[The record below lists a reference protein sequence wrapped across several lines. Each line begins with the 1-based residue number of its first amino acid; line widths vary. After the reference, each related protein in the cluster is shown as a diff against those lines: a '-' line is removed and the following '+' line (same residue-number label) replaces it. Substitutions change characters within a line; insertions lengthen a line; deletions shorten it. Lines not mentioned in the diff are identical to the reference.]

1 MQNEVSLG
9 GCPKIKATLL
19 VIIDYDLPEVEDQE
33 VQTCQGRILTSFSA
47 LEVRPLSPEVDKEK

>member
-9 GCPKIKATLL
+9 GSPKIKATLL

-33 VQTCQGRILTSFSA
+33 VQTCRGRTLTSFSA
-47 LEVRPLSPEVDKEK
+47 LEVRPLSPEVGTEA